1 MPRRLT
7 NDLLLALLLAQVLG
21 GLLGWAL
28 PVASAGP
35 LYDLHRALGIGVI
48 LLLGWKQA
56 IALNSL
62 RRRVR
67 RRRWDRSIVWGTLAG
82 IALLTT
88 LGLGLAWTLNLITFD
103 LLWGYSPMNVHV
115 ILGIGLLPFVGWHM
129 LVRRRQNAV
138 STPVRSRRS
147 LLRVAGL
154 SLATLV
160 GWQAI
165 ERLAPA
171 VRLRTGSKET
181 ASLSANAFPAE
192 IWLFDGVPSIDADQ
206 WRLELGG
213 SSSATTLTLAE
224 LIARNPRRDVQCI
237 LDCTSGWWSEQ
248 VWSGVGLLDV
258 LGTAELIAAPASQV
272 AVESVTGHR
281 IVLAVEDLETAVLAT
296 HVGGEPLSPGHGF
309 PLRLVVPGMRGY
321 HWVKWVQRIV
331 VS

>member
-7 NDLLLALLLAQVLG
+7 NDLLFALLLAQALG

-28 PVASAGP
+28 PLETAAP
-35 LYDLHRALGIGVI
+35 LYDLHRAVGIGVI

-67 RRRWDRSIVWGTLAG
+67 RRRWDRSIVWGSVAAV
-82 IALLTT
+82 ALLAT
-88 LGLGLAWTLNLITFD
+88 LVLGLAWTLNLISFD

-115 ILGIGLLPFVGWHM
+115 ILGVALLPFVGWHM
-129 LVRRRQNAV
+129 LSRRRQNAV
-138 STPVRSRRS
+138 SAPVRSRRS

-154 SLATLV
+154 SVATLV

-165 ERLAPA
+165 EHLTPS
-171 VRLRTGSKET
+171 VRLRTGSKQT
-181 ASLSANAFPAE
+181 ASFSANAFPAE
-192 IWLFDGVPSIDADQ
+192 IWLFDQVPTIDAQQ
-206 WRLELGG
+206 WRLELSGRPL
-213 SSSATTLTLAE
+213 SATLGLAE
-224 LIARNPRRDVQCI
+224 LIALHARREVQCV

-258 LGTAELIAAPASQV
+258 LGTAGLAADASHV

-281 IVLAVEDLETAVLAT
+281 IVLALADLETAVLAT

-309 PLRLVVPGMRGY
+309 PVRLVVPGWRGY
-321 HWVKWVQRIV
+321 HWVKWVQRIE

>member
-1 MPRRLT
+1 MPRRVT

-28 PVASAGP
+28 PVETAGP

-56 IALNSL
+56 IAFNSL

-67 RRRWDRSIVWGTLAG
+67 WRRWDRSILWGSAAAV
-82 IALLTT
+82 ALLTT
-88 LGLGLAWTLNLITFD
+88 LALGLAWTLNLISFD
-103 LLWGYSPMNVHV
+103 LFWGYSPMNVHV

-129 LVRRRQNAV
+129 LSRRRQNAV
-138 STPVRSRRS
+138 SAPVRSRRS

-171 VRLRTGSKET
+171 VRLRTGSKQT

-192 IWLFDGVPSIDADQ
+192 IWLFDQVPAVNAEQ
-206 WRLELGG
+206 WRLALSG
-213 SSSATTLTLAE
+213 SYAASLSLAE
-224 LIARNPRRDVQCI
+224 LIALHPRREVQCV

-258 LGTAELIAAPASQV
+258 LGTAGLAAHASQV
-272 AVESVTGHR
+272 TVESVTGHR
-281 IVLAVEDLETAVLAT
+281 IVLALADLETAVLAT
-296 HVGGEPLSPGHGF
+296 HVGEEPLSPGHGF
-309 PLRLVVPGMRGY
+309 PVRLVVPGLRGY
-321 HWVKWVQRIV
+321 HWVKWVQSID